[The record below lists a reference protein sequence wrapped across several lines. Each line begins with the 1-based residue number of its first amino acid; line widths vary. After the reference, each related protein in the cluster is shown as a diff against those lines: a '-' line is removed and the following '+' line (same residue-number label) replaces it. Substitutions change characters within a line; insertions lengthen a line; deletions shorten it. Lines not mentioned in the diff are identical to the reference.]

1 MSQLVRGC
9 KESAVI
15 LALVMGLDSGNVS
28 AGDPIPRDGIPV
40 AARASTATLY
50 TFVRQCEARRQF
62 EGFVNRSPVNHP
74 DALDPDAR
82 TRYFDRVAMLDERR
96 EPCAQWETSVPLD
109 TASSQLY
116 LSALDVALAGDRTAA
131 ACFLV
136 KVWRMPSGGSSQ
148 YERIAKA
155 YRQHSSALIEDGLAN
170 GSWPVVRA
178 TASALQS
185 NHAVASLLAPES
197 ALGYRVSRLMQL
209 GNEDAAMAQTYERD
223 AALHAAGLKDPGELR
238 RLDEQTRDLFQ
249 SAFHGSQADTT
260 SFTVLC
266 D

>member
-9 KESAVI
+9 NKSAVI
-15 LALVMGLDSGNVS
+15 LALVMGLVSDNVRG
-28 AGDPIPRDGIPV
+28 GDPVPLDGIPV

-62 EGFVNRSPVNHP
+62 EGFVKRSPLNAP
-74 DALDPDAR
+74 EALQADAR

-116 LSALDVALAGDRTAA
+116 LSASDVALAGDRTAA

-136 KVWRMPSGGSSQ
+136 KAWRMPSGGSSQ

-155 YRQHSSALIEDGLAN
+155 YRLHSSALIEDGLAN

-178 TASALQS
+178 TASALSS
-185 NHAVASLLAPES
+185 NHAVASWLTPDS
-197 ALGYRVSRLMQL
+197 TLGYRVSRLMQL
-209 GNEDAAMAQTYERD
+209 GSKDAAMARTYEQD
-223 AALHAAGLKDPGELR
+223 AAVHAARIDDPAQLQN
-238 RLDEQTRDLFQ
+238 LDQQTRRLFQ
-249 SAFHGSQADTT
+249 SAFQGAWADTT